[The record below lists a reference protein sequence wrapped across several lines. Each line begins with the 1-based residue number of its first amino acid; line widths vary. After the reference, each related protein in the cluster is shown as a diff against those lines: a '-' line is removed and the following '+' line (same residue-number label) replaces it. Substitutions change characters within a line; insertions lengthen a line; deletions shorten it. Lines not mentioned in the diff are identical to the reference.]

1 MSRIISVINQK
12 GGAGKT
18 TTAAALGAGL
28 HGSGARVLLID
39 LDTGNL
45 SRDLNGEQSGAAL
58 EVLQSSAVMPE
69 QIQRTPYGDL
79 IAADAMTATAEAV
92 LINPGAEMHL
102 REALEPIRAAYDYI
116 IIDTPPTLGRR
127 VTNALTASDYV
138 IIPTEATPHDL
149 AGTGQL
155 FEIIRAVQRYTNKGL
170 QVLGVLIT
178 NYEGRGK
185 LQQGY
190 RETAEAMAEAVGS
203 DLFPDPIPHGTDIQK
218 AQARQIS
225 IFEQAPRS
233 KPAKAYSALQKEVIR
248 RIEKIEK
255 R

>member
-1 MSRIISVINQK
+1 MDGKIISVINQK

-28 HGSGARVLLID
+28 VATGEKVLLID

-45 SRDLNGEQSGAAL
+45 SRDLSGQQSGAAL
-58 EVLQSSAVMPE
+58 EVLKTSEILPE
-69 QIQRTPYGDL
+69 HIQRTPYGDL
-79 IAADAMTATAEAV
+79 IAADEMTATAEAE
-92 LINPGAEMHL
+92 LIQPGAEMHL
-102 REALEPIRAAYDYI
+102 REALEPFRSEYDYM

-149 AGTGQL
+149 SGTGQL
-155 FEIIRAVQRYTNKGL
+155 FEIIRAVQRYTNKNL
-170 QVLGVLIT
+170 HVLGILIT

-185 LQQGY
+185 LQQGF
-190 RETAEAMAEAVGS
+190 RETAEAMAEAMKT
-203 DLFPDPIPHGTDIQK
+203 DLFQIPIPHGTDIQK

-225 IFEQAPRS
+225 IFEQAPNS
-233 KPAKAYSALQKEVIR
+233 KPAKAYADLIREVKR
-248 RIEKIEK
+248 RITE
-255 R
+255 RR